1 MAEQQKVNEPVQKK
15 QKEFVD
21 DPYTEE
27 NWFHVPEDDPTPE
40 PTPDPNAQPIVDPN
54 AQVDPNLVKP
64 EVDPNVQ
71 PQPDPNQ
78 PVLTEA
84 QKAMQ
89 QMSEYQPL
97 VDLYQNDPSFQQHV
111 EGYVNRNM
119 PRPTPQQPQP
129 FNPQGFPQPVNP
141 YQVAQQQMPNMQMPV
156 NPYTQPQYPNQ
167 YGDPV
172 MPQQPQQMPQQPAQM
187 VAQQMQLPKPPEDFE
202 PYQMTDP
209 ATKSGQWFGSV
220 LNNFGD
226 QIGNRFA
233 QQMEQQN
240 AVYGQQLE
248 ELRLQ
253 GIQRDA
259 EEQQFNQFLSSRPD
273 LDMRSARQ
281 FWDWASN
288 PNNVTIDHLYNL
300 YGSINQQPQQQNQQ
314 QQNLNQQPQ
323 TNPLNETLNR
333 IRQNQQYPQ
342 TSVNVNQ
349 QVTDE
354 PEGDKFLKGMGDHMI
369 SY

>member
-1 MAEQQKVNEPVQKK
+1 MAEEQKQSDPTPKK
-15 QKEFVD
+15 QQEYVD

-27 NWFHVPEDDPTPE
+27 NWFHVEKND
-40 PTPDPNAQPIVDPN
+40 PTPDPNVQPSTDPN
-54 AQVDPNLVKP
+54 AVQDPNLVKP
-64 EVDPNVQ
+64 TVDPNAQ

-119 PRPTPQQPQP
+119 PRPTQPQQP
-129 FNPQGFPQPVNP
+129 FNPQGFSQPVNP
-141 YQVAQQQMPNMQMPV
+141 YQVAQQQMSQQQPPV
-156 NPYTQPQYPNQ
+156 YPYTDPRYPNQ
-167 YGDPV
+167 YGGPV
-172 MPQQPQQMPQQPAQM
+172 MPQQMPQQPQPQQL
-187 VAQQMQLPKPPEDFE
+187 AQQMQLPKPPEDFE

-209 ATKSGQWFGSV
+209 ATKSGQWFSGV
-220 LNNFGD
+220 LNTFGD
-226 QIGNRFA
+226 QIGGRFT
-233 QQMEQQN
+233 QQLEQQN

-248 ELRLQ
+248 EMRLQ

-273 LDMRSARQ
+273 LDMRTARQ

-300 YGSINQQPQQQNQQ
+300 YGAINQQPQQQNQQ
-314 QQNLNQQPQ
+314 ENLNQQPP
-323 TNPLNETLNR
+323 TNPLNDTLNR

-342 TSVNVNQ
+342 TSVNVNP
-349 QVTDE
+349 QVSDE
-354 PEGDKFLKGMGDHMI
+354 PEGDQFLKGMGDHMI